1 MSSLKQRKGAAA
13 ASAST
18 SSSSS
23 SGGAL
28 LVEPAAVAVGASSS
42 AAGLRSTSAYD
53 HIPGRGSAR
62 DIAASKLASTRGS
75 GFLAGFSGG
84 SEFVFQAILLLA
96 ICVLA
101 FMVRLF
107 SVVRYESVI
116 HEFDP
121 WFNFRTTRYLV
132 EEGFYAFH
140 NCQPWNRQGQTNRST
155 GGPGFDCI
163 SCHFLT
169 PSTLFIV
176 HFCSYFPL
184 GFDDATWYPLGRFIG
199 GTVYPGLMYTAGIL
213 YHLLHL
219 LHFTVDIRNV
229 CVMLAPFMA
238 SQTCIATYLLTKEV
252 WNGSA
257 GVFAAAF
264 IAIAPGQSQQI
275 ETHGVSCCFAESPA
289 NDRVEGVLALFACG
303 SSLAHPPFSVRVDC
317 RHCPLSYRRQATF
330 LVPLPARTIT
340 RPSRSS
346 PSSSVS
352 ICG

>member
-13 ASAST
+13 ASAT
-18 SSSSS
+18 ASSSSS
-23 SGGAL
+23 SAGGAL
-28 LVEPAAVAVGASSS
+28 LVEPAAAGAS
-42 AAGLRSTSAYD
+42 AAALRSTSAYD

-62 DIAASKLASTRGS
+62 AIAASKLASTRGS

-140 NCQPWNRQGQTNRST
+140 NCQPRRGKQAARRVGSARERFCCCSL
-155 GGPGFDCI
+155 PL
-163 SCHFLT
+163 FLT
-169 PSTLFIV
+169 HSFLFPSPPFLF
-176 HFCSYFPL
+176 SSA

-199 GTVYPGLMYTAGIL
+199 GTVYPGLMYTAGVL

-264 IAIAPGQSQQI
+264 IAIAPGQTTRAQTAAI
-275 ETHGVSCCFAESPA
+275 ITFAPRTTPLES
-289 NDRVEGVLALFACG
+289 
-303 SSLAHPPFSVRVDC
+303 S
-317 RHCPLSYRRQATF
+317 F
-330 LVPLPARTIT
+330 LHT
-340 RPSRSS
+340 
-346 PSSSVS
+346 
-352 ICG
+352 